1 MDEEDIVDDIV
12 LSNDDSIKGK
22 LYIIGIHS
30 ITINKKP
37 FVGTLKKTYDHG
49 SIFELAIKK
58 KSIEICIEWVDFPPK
73 PRQEDFSVIQIQ
85 AEDIYWENIPN
96 LPDT

>member
-1 MDEEDIVDDIV
+1 MESTEMDEEDIVDDIV

-58 KSIEICIEWVDFPPK
+58 KSIEICIEWVDSPP
-73 PRQEDFSVIQIQ
+73 PQ
-85 AEDIYWENIPN
+85 A
-96 LPDT
+96 